1 LQPYHDQ
8 QKELH
13 YMLLPSIHTTQYI
26 TFQKVKW
33 YARW

>member
-13 YMLLPSIHTTQYI
+13 YMLLPTIHTTQ
-26 TFQKVKW
+26 
-33 YARW
+33 

>member
-13 YMLLPSIHTTQYI
+13 YMLLPTIHTAQ
-26 TFQKVKW
+26 
-33 YARW
+33 